1 MLIKQMIRV
10 AAVCCLYAVALAS
23 AANAQFGRGAAPP
36 ALSGIFNPT
45 IGLGADYDMVTS
57 KGEKSDFQIA
67 IVGSEMVNGK
77 KGYWTE
83 ITMSGGKLT
92 EPMVIKSLSVID
104 GTSMVPQKMIMMMKG
119 QAYQLPDQ
127 MVQGR
132 NAPADTD
139 ISQNLKPLG
148 TESVTVP
155 AGTFMADHYKTKS
168 NDDIWLAKDS
178 GPWGVIK
185 MQGHDGTSMVMTKV
199 FHDATDKIT
208 MAPLDFSQMGK
219 H

>member
-1 MLIKQMIRV
+1 MLIKQMIRA
-10 AAVCCLYAVALAS
+10 AAVCCLCTVALAS

-36 ALSGIFNPT
+36 AMSGIFNPT
-45 IGLGADYDMVTS
+45 IGLGADYDLVTS
-57 KGEKSDFQIA
+57 KGEKIDFQIA
-67 IVGSEMVNGK
+67 IVGSEVVNGK

-83 ITMSGGKLT
+83 ITMSGGKLP
-92 EPMVIKSLSVID
+92 EPMVMKSLSVID
-104 GTSMVPQKMIMMMKG
+104 GNSVTTQKTVMMMKG
-119 QAYQLPDQ
+119 QAYMFPDQ

-155 AGTFMADHYKTKS
+155 AGTFMADHYKTKA
-168 NDDIWLAKDS
+168 NDDLWVAKDC
-178 GPWGVIK
+178 GPWGVVK
-185 MQGHDGTSMVMTKV
+185 MQGHDGTSLVMTKV

-208 MAPLDFSQMGK
+208 MAPMDLSQMGK